1 MPEYYPYHRG
11 ISKKGQKYNEQ
22 VHNSLDPLEYRRII
36 PMRTCCHRS
45 LVALNSPTTVVHLAL
60 WNLYLLKWS
69 LSEVYLKKKQKQ
81 KQKKKRTGNH
91 KFKLHT
97 VNQTIG
103 SFKLIAWLRHHKR
116 LTQGWLLVGYRKGIH
131 TGKSLSLKS
140 ALCIDHSVQLFD
152 ALLINKHSR
161 ISSER
166 LDWVRSLRRKM
177 ERRIIVLKKNVEN
190 HQI

>member
-1 MPEYYPYHRG
+1 MNRYTIVLIHWSTEELSQRG
-11 ISKKGQKYNEQ
+11 HVVTDPWLPSTAPLLLFISLYGTCTYLNDHFQKFTWKK
-22 VHNSLDPLEYRRII
+22 
-36 PMRTCCHRS
+36 
-45 LVALNSPTTVVHLAL
+45 
-60 WNLYLLKWS
+60 
-69 LSEVYLKKKQKQ
+69 KQ

-190 HQI
+190 HQR

>member
-36 PMRTCCHRS
+36 PTRTCCHRS

-81 KQKKKRTGNH
+81 KKKRTGNH

-116 LTQGWLLVGYRKGIH
+116 LTQGWLLIGYRKGIH

-177 ERRIIVLKKNVEN
+177 ERRIIVLKKYVED
-190 HQI
+190 HQR

>member
-1 MPEYYPYHRG
+1 MNRYTIVLIHWSTEELSQWGHAVTDPWLPSTAPLLLF
-11 ISKKGQKYNEQ
+11 ISLYGTCTYLNDHFQKFTWKK
-22 VHNSLDPLEYRRII
+22 
-36 PMRTCCHRS
+36 
-45 LVALNSPTTVVHLAL
+45 
-60 WNLYLLKWS
+60 
-69 LSEVYLKKKQKQ
+69 KQ

-161 ISSER
+161 IFSER

-190 HQI
+190 HQR

>member
-36 PMRTCCHRS
+36 PTRTCCHRS

-60 WNLYLLKWS
+60 WTCTYLNDHFQKFTW
-69 LSEVYLKKKQKQ
+69 KKKQ

-116 LTQGWLLVGYRKGIH
+116 LTQGWLLIGYRKGIH

-152 ALLINKHSR
+152 ALLMNKHSR

-177 ERRIIVLKKNVEN
+177 ERRIIVLKKYVED
-190 HQI
+190 HQR